1 MENPIASKAPSL
13 IDLLRSGTTNPARFF
28 GQGDRGTVEQ
38 GKLADLVL
46 LKKNPLD
53 DIQATKTILGV
64 MRGGQWYSR
73 AQLDEM
79 LAAVARRGL

>member
-1 MENPIASKAPSL
+1 MNK
-13 IDLLRSGTTNPARFF
+13 
-28 GQGDRGTVEQ
+28 GDIEIGYD
-38 GKLADLVL
+38 ADLVL
-46 LKKNPLD
+46 LEKNPLD